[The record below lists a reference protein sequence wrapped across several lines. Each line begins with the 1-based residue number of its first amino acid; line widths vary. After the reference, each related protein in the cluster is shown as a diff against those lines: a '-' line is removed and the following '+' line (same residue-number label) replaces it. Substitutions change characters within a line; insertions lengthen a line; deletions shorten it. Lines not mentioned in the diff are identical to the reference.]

1 MQTLIYPIIQGFIV
15 FVVMIILVLMILRLI
30 FNYSDPNPF
39 SFIGR
44 FSFRLKKLTDRWVY
58 PIASFLAYR
67 RIDTRISPLI
77 VILIAIVIGFFI
89 LQLFYNLFFTIDG
102 VAMSLRTAQI
112 TKVAGYLLYGAIGIY
127 TLLIVVRIVM
137 SWVTSGSNKMLR
149 LLSRLTDPILEPFRR
164 LIPPLGMFDL
174 SPIIVLFLLHFIQ
187 IAVFAVFGL
196 GQM

>member
-1 MQTLIYPIIQGFIV
+1 MQTLIYPIIQGFVV
-15 FVVMIILVLMILRLI
+15 FVVMIVFVLMVLRLI

-44 FSFRLKKLTDRWVY
+44 TSYKLKKSTDRWVY

-67 RIDTRISPLI
+67 NVDPRISPLI
-77 VILIAIVIGFFI
+77 VIIIAVIIGFFI
-89 LQLFYNLFFTIDG
+89 LQLFYNIFFTIDG

-112 TKVAGYLLYGAIGIY
+112 TKVVGYLLYGAIGIY
-127 TLLIVVRIVM
+127 TLLIVVRIVL
-137 SWVTSGSNKMLR
+137 SWVTSASNKLTR

-174 SPIIVLFLLHFIQ
+174 SPIIVLFLLHFVQ

-196 GQM
+196 GQF

>member
-15 FVVMIILVLMILRLI
+15 FVVMIIFVLMVLRLI

-44 FSFRLKKLTDRWVY
+44 FSFKIKKLTDRWVY

-112 TKVAGYLLYGAIGIY
+112 TKVVGYLLYGAIGIY
-127 TLLIVVRIVM
+127 TLLIVVRIVL
-137 SWVTSGSNKMLR
+137 SWVTSRSNKLLR